1 MSGQFQVGDLVH
13 VVQDGD
19 APCVPECILFEIR
32 SFFFKGAPSREPLA
46 DLREAKEAPDCL
58 RLKFWAPVRRLRH
71 AGKQEWD
78 KEEI

>member
-1 MSGQFQVGDLVH
+1 MAGQFQVGDLVH

-32 SFFFKGAPSREPLA
+32 GFGKGASSRESLA

-58 RLKFWAPVRRLRH
+58 RLTFWAPVRRLRH